1 MSEASAP
8 AAAGRLAWHFWVVV
22 ALALIWNG
30 YGAYQ
35 YVAINADGAGVW
47 PGTTPDMAAA
57 LEMPVWYTAV
67 WAIAVWSALLAALC
81 LALRRAWA
89 VWLFALSLLGL
100 VVNMVYAFAFAGA
113 DAAPG
118 EIMFTVILILI
129 GLFELIYAQA
139 MQKRGVLR

>member
-1 MSEASAP
+1 MARHDA
-8 AAAGRLAWHFWVVV
+8 R
-22 ALALIWNG
+22 
-30 YGAYQ
+30 YGG
-35 YVAINADGAGVW
+35 GAGDACLVHRR
-47 PGTTPDMAAA
+47 
-57 LEMPVWYTAV
+57 L
-67 WAIAVWSALLAALC
+67 AIAVWSALLAALC

-100 VVNMVYAFAFAGA
+100 VVNMVYAFAFADV